1 MLSKYFLSSIQV
13 NKNGDID
20 MKSMLTE
27 WQGNYDI
34 NWWPRGLERNCDK
47 YPNILSDV
55 DKTPCPSLSELQL
68 HKSKSQKKG
77 VLYILNYHFLT
88 YLLCF

>member
-1 MLSKYFLSSIQV
+1 
-13 NKNGDID
+13 

-34 NWWPRGLERNCDK
+34 NWWPRDLNSHGDK

-55 DKTPCPSLSELQL
+55 EKTPCPSLSELQL
-68 HKSKSQKKG
+68 HKSKSQKRG
-77 VLYILNYHFLT
+77 MLCLLNHHFLT
-88 YLLCF
+88 SFNF